1 MTTKIPGSM
10 IDTDTVTASNIAAGA
25 VGASEIGTDAVA
37 ADEIAAGAVGASELA
52 STLDL
57 SSKTLTLSA
66 AQRACDYI
74 EIRDEKAAGT
84 DGGGFTSGS
93 FQTRTLNT
101 EASDAGGHATLS
113 SNQIT
118 LAAGTYECEID
129 VPAGVVDNHQAK
141 LRNVTDGSDV
151 LIGTSEYAGSGNTN
165 YTKSR
170 ITGRFTIAASKALEV
185 QHRCQTTKTVDG
197 FGNAC
202 NFGVVE
208 VYTVA
213 RFWRVG

>member
-10 IDTDTVTASNIAAGA
+10 IDTDTIVAGNIAAGA
-25 VGASEIGTDAVA
+25 VGASEIGTDAVG
-37 ADEIAAGAVGASELA
+37 ADEISAGAVGAGELA

-66 AQRACDYI
+66 AQRALDYI

-101 EASDAGGHATLS
+101 EASDAGGHASLAT
-113 SNQIT
+113 NQIT
-118 LAAGTYECEID
+118 LAAGTYECEISC
-129 VPAGVVDNHQAK
+129 PAGVVGNHQAK
-141 LRNVTDGSDV
+141 LRNVTDSTDV
-151 LIGTSEYAGSGNTN
+151 LIGTTEYTGTGNTT
-165 YTKSR
+165 YTRSL

-185 QHRCQTTKTVDG
+185 QHRCETTKATDG
-197 FGNAC
+197 FGNAA

-213 RFWRVG
+213 RFWRVA